1 MSGLP
6 LHAPFARGRRW
17 ARAGVAALV
26 LLVAGCCDT
35 AHLGKERLRFHI
47 DPGVRFADRHVILLI
62 VDGLRADV
70 FERELEAGRLP
81 NIERFLVGRG
91 VWARRCVSSLITC
104 TYPDIAAILTG
115 SFPGHHGV
123 PSMTHFQREALLSR
137 RYDSPGRMG
146 RVRDDLQRPTVFE
159 LLSPRPSVCILTRV
173 STGATYFVENFHTA
187 GLAFFFRQW
196 RRLDYLSLV
205 RFRLVAQLARRWGE
219 YPHLVVTYLPSM
231 DYAAYR
237 HGVESPEYLRLVHH
251 ADFLVGLLVKALQ
264 EEGVLERFTI
274 FLTSDHGHIQTR
286 PDGYFDIRGY
296 VDRELGIPATS
307 ASASEKRSWA
317 ERCRRFGSAAA
328 VVLDAGNRSAM
339 LYLRTFQ
346 TTASSPPPHPWA
358 ARPALGELR
367 RYPSRTGK
375 AVDLV
380 RELLRADA
388 LELVLAR
395 AGPEAVVVFSRRG
408 EALIRRLPPTEP
420 GGDPRYSYEVSDLSG
435 RSAPS
440 DSVLAGEDPIGYTGL
455 VGLGSL
461 VGTGMHPGRKWLAR
475 SLDSLYPDFVP
486 QVVELFDSPRVGD
499 LVVFARRGWS
509 FHPTHASD
517 HGGPLPEEMLV
528 PLVVAGPEIR
538 AGELAAVRQVDI
550 LPTVLEYLG
559 CDAPGDEMDGRSF
572 LPEILAPRL
581 VIELT
586 E

>member
-1 MSGLP
+1 MSGLS
-6 LHAPFARGRRW
+6 LQARRGNRW
-17 ARAGVAALV
+17 ARACVAALV
-26 LLVAGCCDT
+26 LLVAGCTDT
-35 AHLGKERLRFHI
+35 AHLGKERLRFHV
-47 DPGVRFADRHVILLI
+47 DPGVRFADRNVILII

-91 VWARRCVSSLITC
+91 VWTRRCVSSLITC
-104 TYPDIAAILTG
+104 TYPDVAAILTG

-123 PSMTHFQREALLSR
+123 PSMTHFDREALLSR
-137 RYDSPGRMG
+137 RYDSPGRMS
-146 RVRDDLQRPTVFE
+146 RVRHDLQRPTVFQW
-159 LLSPRPSVCILTRV
+159 LSPGPSVCILTQV
-173 STGATYFVENFHTA
+173 SSGATYFVENFQTA

-205 RFRLVAQLARRWGE
+205 RFRLVAQLASTWGH
-219 YPHLVVTYLPSM
+219 YPRLVVAYLPSL
-231 DYAAYR
+231 DYVAYR
-237 HGVESPEYLRLVHH
+237 YGVQSPEYLRLVHH
-251 ADFLVGLLVKALQ
+251 ADFLVGLLMRALE

-274 FLTSDHGHIQTR
+274 FLTADHGHIQTR

-317 ERCRRFGSAAA
+317 ERCSRFGPAAA

-346 TTASSPPPHPWA
+346 TTSSSRPSHPWA
-358 ARPALGELR
+358 AHPPLAELR
-367 RYPSRTGK
+367 RYPSRTGR

-380 RELLRADA
+380 GELLRADA

-395 AGPEAVVVFSRRG
+395 AGPNAVAVFSRRG
-408 EALIRRLPPTEP
+408 EALIRRGPPAEP
-420 GGDPRYSYEVSDLSG
+420 GGDPYYEY
-435 RSAPS
+435 
-440 DSVLAGEDPIGYTGL
+440 SVLAGEDPIGYTGL

-461 VGTGMHPGRKWLAR
+461 VGGGMHPRRKWLVR

-517 HGGPLPEEMLV
+517 HGGPLAEEMLV
-528 PLVVAGPEIR
+528 PLVVAGPEVR
-538 AGELAAVRQVDI
+538 AGELEVVRQVDI

-559 CDAPGDEMDGRSF
+559 SDAPGDEMDGRSF